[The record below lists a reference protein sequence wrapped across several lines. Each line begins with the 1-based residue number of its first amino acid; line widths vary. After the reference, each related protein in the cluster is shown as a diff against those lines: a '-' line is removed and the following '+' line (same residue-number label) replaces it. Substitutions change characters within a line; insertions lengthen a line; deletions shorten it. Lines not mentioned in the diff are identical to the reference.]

1 MTRVARDEQRRGIAD
16 LRRTLAANPN
26 SAGSLSTLSR
36 AEATTGPHEDTKERP
51 TRATRLTP
59 VGPGAGAAGLASAMA
74 TFSLGEYANVAHW
87 AQRAI
92 QIQSRVP
99 ICRLALRPPGVM
111 QVQRQADDAAELG
124 DTMTDVMRQIAPGW
138 TARMAGMA
146 AATVL
151 GLAVS
156 GCTVL
161 GPDFKAPN
169 WASPATWFTPD
180 RPKLAPVASLPA
192 PEPIDPAWWSQ
203 FGDAQLTAL
212 VRSVAAQ
219 NLDVQLAAIRLE
231 QARYQVGI
239 AMSAELP
246 SINAGGG
253 YLRQKSSRYGILTAS
268 QPTASAASGT
278 STGVTGS
285 PTRRFDPYDIFQ
297 GGFDASWEID
307 VWGRIKRSVESAEAS
322 EQAVAEMRRGILL
335 TSIAEVARTYIL
347 LRGTQAQARIARD
360 NLKIAEQSLS
370 LTQARAAGGVTTD
383 LDVAN
388 ASAQL
393 RRTAA
398 ELPLIQQREAAL
410 INGLSLLLGQGPNT
424 LRQELE
430 TARPVPP
437 VPKIVPVGL
446 PSELARRRPDLREA
460 SAALHA
466 ATANIG
472 VAEAEFYP
480 TFRLGG
486 SLGMQSLQ
494 FHNLFNLAASTF
506 AVGPSVT
513 IPIFEG
519 GRLKSNLALQGARQK
534 EAAVRFQKTVLTA
547 WHEVDNALTAYQAE
561 QSRRD
566 ELIKAVRDSQRALTL
581 AQSRYEQGVAD
592 FLAVLETQ
600 RLLLGTQQQLQ
611 ISTTNMSENLVALYK
626 ALGGGWE
633 LDLPAGNRSR

>member
-1 MTRVARDEQRRGIAD
+1 MRDPTTREHPGWM
-16 LRRTLAANPN
+16 
-26 SAGSLSTLSR
+26 
-36 AEATTGPHEDTKERP
+36 H
-51 TRATRLTP
+51 RLTG
-59 VGPGAGAAGLASAMA
+59 VMVTLTFGLA
-74 TFSLGEYANVAHW
+74 L
-87 AQRAI
+87 
-92 QIQSRVP
+92 
-99 ICRLALRPPGVM
+99 
-111 QVQRQADDAAELG
+111 
-124 DTMTDVMRQIAPGW
+124 
-138 TARMAGMA
+138 
-146 AATVL
+146 
-151 GLAVS
+151 S

-161 GPDFKAPN
+161 GPDFKAPT
-169 WASPATWFTPD
+169 WMSPASWFTPD
-180 RPKLAPVASLPA
+180 RPKLAPVVSLPA
-192 PEPIDPAWWSQ
+192 AEPIDPAWWSQ

-212 VRSVAAQ
+212 VRMVAAQ

-246 SINAGGG
+246 SVNAGGA
-253 YLRQKSSRYGILTAS
+253 YLRQKSSRYGILTAA
-268 QPTASAASGT
+268 QPSTSAASGT

-307 VWGRIKRSVESAEAS
+307 VWGRVKRAVESAQAS
-322 EQAVAEMRRGILL
+322 EQAMAELRRGILL

-360 NLKIAEQSLS
+360 NLKIAEQSLT

-430 TARPVPP
+430 SARPVPP
-437 VPKIVPVGL
+437 VPKTVPIGL
-446 PSELARRRPDLREA
+446 PSELVRRRPDVREA
-460 SAALHA
+460 SATLHA

-486 SLGMQSLQ
+486 SLGMQTLQ
-494 FHNLFNLAASTF
+494 FHNLFNLAATTF
-506 AVGPSVT
+506 AIGPSVT

-519 GRLKSNLALQGARQK
+519 GRLKSNLALQEARQK
-534 EAAVRFQKTVLTA
+534 EAALRFQRTVLTA

-581 AQSRYEQGVAD
+581 AQSRYEQGVSD
-592 FLAVLETQ
+592 FLTVLETQ

-611 ISTTNMSENLVALYK
+611 ISATNVSENLVALYK

-633 LDLPAGNRSR
+633 PDLPETAR